1 MRRLKS
7 QLDRFFFAAESDQWL
22 SLLRIGLGLQVIFYC
37 WSLRADWSALL
48 SENGNALIGRD
59 LTEAL
64 LDIGGAWV
72 PRLGWLVNFLRPLGL
87 NEQLVLKATWTL
99 LALAGGCLGVGLL
112 SRPAAMT
119 AWLLHLCAANSG
131 QLFTYGMDNF
141 TTIGLFYL
149 MLAPLPDRWSL
160 DYRLRKGNFDSH
172 QVSVFFRRA
181 LQLHLCAS
189 YFFGG
194 LTKSAGL
201 GWWNGLSI
209 WRALICPPFN
219 LIRPEILISWKF
231 LLPIMAI
238 TVCLLETGYPLF
250 IWMRQTRAYW
260 LCAILAM
267 HLGIGLAMGLNLF
280 AFVMI
285 SLNLA
290 AFAPEFTVNW
300 RQRNPAR
307 PVDSIAR
314 NS

>member
-1 MRRLKS
+1 VRRLTS

-22 SLLRIGLGLQVIFYC
+22 SLLRIGLSLQVILYC
-37 WSLRADWSALL
+37 WSLRADWSSLL

-72 PRLGWLVNFLRPLGL
+72 PRLGWLVNSLRPLGL
-87 NEQLVLKATWTL
+87 NEQFVLKTTWTL

-112 SRPAAMT
+112 ARPAAMT
-119 AWLLHLCAANSG
+119 AWLLHLCAAQSG

-141 TTIGLFYL
+141 TSIGLFYL

-160 DYRLRKGNFDSH
+160 DYRLGKGTFGPP

-181 LQLHLCAS
+181 LQLHLCVS

-209 WRALICPPFN
+209 WRALISPPFN

-250 IWMRQTRAYW
+250 IWIRQTRAPW

-267 HLGIGLAMGLNLF
+267 HLGIGLAMGLHLF

-285 SLNLA
+285 TLNLA
-290 AFAPEFTVNW
+290 AFAPEFAVNW
-300 RQRNPAR
+300 GQRNPAR
-307 PVDSIAR
+307 PVDGSVR
-314 NS
+314 NI